1 MDEFIKMSSTLSST
15 TVLVSPIDY
24 LVDIL
29 VRKSVLQRL
38 ESLQALDALTD
49 IEGCEYVAVQKTVQS
64 KKVNNFPPEEPTIIH
79 AWIKEIEAGNF
90 QRGSY
95 ELSKTF
101 LSNFL
106 RKMLSLTPLTAI
118 KGAVNV
124 H

>member
-79 AWIKEIEAGNF
+79 VVDMG
-90 QRGSY
+90 
-95 ELSKTF
+95 
-101 LSNFL
+101 
-106 RKMLSLTPLTAI
+106 
-118 KGAVNV
+118 
-124 H
+124 